1 MVSYLDMVEPATAAT
16 FREADYLAA
25 NPDLHLAVREGRLA
39 SGRAHFERHGLRQA
53 RRQSRLPEGLEAMR
67 AEKLAR
73 LAPLMRD
80 DLPHR
85 RLGAKYDYL
94 SEDLRA
100 LSGAEDSPN
109 VSQNSYDGHVQELIA
124 SNPDGLILDCGAGR
138 RDRYYANVVN
148 LEIADYDTTDVLGI
162 GEVLPFRDA
171 SFDGVISIAV
181 LEHVRDPF
189 ACAREIARVLKP
201 GGRLVCAVPFL
212 QPLHGYPHHYYNMTG
227 EGLRNLFAGHLAVDH
242 QYVPASLL
250 PIWSLTWIIQSW
262 AAGLPPDAR
271 KRFLSRRL
279 SDFTADPL
287 SLLQEPYVTQLS
299 DRTNMELA
307 SGTYLFAHKE

>member
-1 MVSYLDMVEPATAAT
+1 MASFLDMVELATAAT
-16 FREADYLAA
+16 FSEAAYLAA
-25 NPDLHLAVREGRLA
+25 NPDIQLAVREGRLA
-39 SGRAHFERHGLRQA
+39 SGRAHFERHGQRQG
-53 RRQSRLPEGLEAMR
+53 RRQTRVPDGLAAMR

-85 RLGAKYDYL
+85 RLGEKYDYL
-94 SEDLRA
+94 SDELRA

-109 VSQNSYDGHVQELIA
+109 VSQNAYDGHVQELIA
-124 SNPDGLILDCGAGR
+124 AHPDGLILDAGAGR

-148 LEIADYDTTDVLGI
+148 LEIADYDTTDVLGV

-262 AAGLPPDAR
+262 AAGLPPDVR

-279 SDFTADPL
+279 SDFAADPL
-287 SLLQEPYVTQLS
+287 SLLNEPYVTELG
-299 DRTNMELA
+299 DAKNMELA

>member
-1 MVSYLDMVEPATAAT
+1 MVPFLDLVEPATAAT
-16 FREADYLAA
+16 FSEAAYLAA
-25 NPDLHLAVREGRLA
+25 NPDVHLAVRTGRLA
-39 SGRAHFERHGLRQA
+39 SGRAHFDRHGQRQG
-53 RRQSRLPEGLEAMR
+53 RRQRRRPEGLEAMM
-67 AEKLAR
+67 AAKLDR
-73 LAPLMRD
+73 LAPHMRD

-85 RLGAKYDYL
+85 RIGPKYDYL
-94 SEDLRA
+94 SDALRELA
-100 LSGAEDSPN
+100 GADETAN
-109 VSQNSYDGHVQELIA
+109 VSQNAYDGHAEELIA
-124 SNPDGLILDCGAGR
+124 AYPDGLVLDCGAGR
-138 RDRYYANVVN
+138 RERYYANVVN
-148 LEIADYDTTDVLGI
+148 LEIVDYDTTDVLGI

-171 SFDGVISIAV
+171 SFDAVISIAV

-227 EGLRNLFAGHLAVDH
+227 EGLRNLFERHLAVDH

-250 PIWSLTWIIQSW
+250 PIWSLTWMVQSW
-262 AAGLPPDAR
+262 AAGLPPEAR

-279 SDFTADPL
+279 SDFAVDPL
-287 SLLQEPYVTQLS
+287 TLLDQPYVRQLS
-299 DRTNMELA
+299 DEKNLELA